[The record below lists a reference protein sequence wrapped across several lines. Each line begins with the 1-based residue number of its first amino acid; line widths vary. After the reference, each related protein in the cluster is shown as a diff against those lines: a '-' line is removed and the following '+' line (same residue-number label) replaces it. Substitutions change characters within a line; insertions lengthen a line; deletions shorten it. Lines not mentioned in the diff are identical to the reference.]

1 MTQGLLQ
8 LATTGTVSGLQNNQA
23 ANTALAALA
32 GMIQGGSAPTPA
44 STGLA
49 STSGVWWHDT
59 TNNQVKLRD
68 QADANWM
75 PAASVDETNKLVL
88 LLLRSYLAGLTLSN
102 DGTSPNTVI
111 DVSAGVC
118 ADDTNVAMLNLPSG
132 QTINGATTGAG
143 GLDTGSLAASTWYH
157 VFVIGKPGGGA
168 GALVASTSLASPAF
182 PTGYTLKRRIG
193 SFKTDASAH
202 ILGFFQFGDHFYW
215 KAEVQDQST
224 TLAATATN
232 FTVSTPV
239 GLQTLWLGQA
249 FIQGTTANTGAR
261 LYSPSASDQV
271 ISPSSDA
278 YSSFAVVAVAATSSR
293 IGGTV
298 TGVLT
303 DTSSRI
309 RAVSDATGS
318 SFILTTI
325 GWIDPRGRFT

>member
-49 STSGVWWHDT
+49 STAGVWWHDT

-75 PAASVDETNKLVL
+75 PVGSVDETNKLVL

-111 DVSAGVC
+111 DVSAGIC
-118 ADDTNVAMLNLPSG
+118 ADDANVAMLNLPSG

-157 VFVIGKPGGGA
+157 AFVIGKPGGGA
-168 GALVASTSLASPAF
+168 GALLASTSLASPVF

-202 ILGFFQFGDHFYW
+202 ILGFIQVGDIFRW
-215 KAEVQDQST
+215 SAPPFDLNAVSVST
-224 TLAATATN
+224 TYANFTISVPPGVQVEAFANSFIQRSAPVQIRPSAATDGVPSNTAAPLSLGVGGGAGNGAGMKWFCLTDSAQHISIASSTAT
-232 FTVSTPV
+232 TVSV
-239 GLQTLWLGQA
+239 
-249 FIQGTTANTGAR
+249 TTEGWR
-261 LYSPSASDQV
+261 
-271 ISPSSDA
+271 
-278 YSSFAVVAVAATSSR
+278 
-293 IGGTV
+293 
-298 TGVLT
+298 
-303 DTSSRI
+303 DT
-309 RAVSDATGS
+309 
-318 SFILTTI
+318 
-325 GWIDPRGRFT
+325 RGRNN

>member
-32 GMIQGGSAPTPA
+32 GMIEGGSAPTPA

-68 QADANWM
+68 EADANWV
-75 PAASVDETNKLVL
+75 PAASVDETNKLV
-88 LLLRSYLAGLTLSN
+88 LLRSYLAGLTLSN

-202 ILGFFQFGDHFYW
+202 ILGFKQLGDEFLLGISLHDVTLTNTFGLT
-215 KAEVQDQST
+215 AQLLTLTVPTGVQVT
-224 TLAATATN
+224 AKIRATMGDVA
-232 FTVSTPV
+232 
-239 GLQTLWLGQA
+239 G
-249 FIQGTTANTGAR
+249 TGAFEGI
-261 LYSPSASDQV
+261 LTSPDESDQAPGAIGPCDIEV
-271 ISPSSDA
+271 N
-278 YSSFAVVAVAATSSR
+278 AT
-293 IGGTV
+293 
-298 TGVLT
+298 
-303 DTSSRI
+303 
-309 RAVSDATGS
+309 
-318 SFILTTI
+318 
-325 GWIDPRGRFT
+325 